1 MENNAAGATH
11 PLAAEGDF
19 DAERPKRGL
28 SATQPACRLRRVK
41 HDRLVR
47 KRNV

>member
-1 MENNAAGATH
+1 MIRL

-28 SATQPACRLRRVK
+28 EATQAAG
-41 HDRLVR
+41 
-47 KRNV
+47 KRQR